1 MLWHFLAMVLAPGAL
16 SFDCARYTVQCVDT
30 SLTPQY
36 ADCAATVAANP
47 SGMTCRIEHLGR
59 ITDGDSATQTQH
71 CPHAQETATGPCA
84 SENPLAS
91 SPTPSPS
98 PSPSPVPAGSPTP
111 APSPSPS
118 PVPASSPTPSPSQS
132 PSPAANGNVDGSLH
146 VSAPSSWMWAVCST
160 LLVYSTLN
168 SARVQT

>member
-98 PSPSPVPAGSPTP
+98 PSPSPVPA
-111 APSPSPS
+111 
-118 PVPASSPTPSPSQS
+118 SSPTPSPSQS